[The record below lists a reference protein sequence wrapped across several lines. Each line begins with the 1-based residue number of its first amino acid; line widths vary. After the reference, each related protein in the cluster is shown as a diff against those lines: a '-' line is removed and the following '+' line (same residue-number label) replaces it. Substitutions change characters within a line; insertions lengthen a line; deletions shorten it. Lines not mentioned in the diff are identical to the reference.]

1 MVKGNEGVLQYQE
14 YRSQIAKKVRH
25 GSHPPDA
32 FHDGVDVLPHIK
44 VWHTHLS
51 QLTRRSDHVTN
62 KILSLVDDRL
72 LQTERLTSKQL
83 RLELDEIMNQTR
95 DLSTSTPPS
104 ASSLDKEL
112 LNFLETHSRK
122 PHKSPTLRGNGFPAT
137 RGLPPANAT
146 SCNASPSYQPVVQQ
160 PESPTVHGQSQL
172 QSLKSPNEESIPPQV
187 PNITETILP
196 ALGMDVPVLP
206 SVDPSFNHLQPTRS
220 TETDG
225 NITTASVLSGPTIS
239 NLMDRRRNHSLASSH
254 EQQSLDRRQSDNDGR
269 PSDADHPT
277 SISTLSPLAPVNS
290 SKEAATIDHVWAAV
304 EELHGGAFALSGHLS
319 CGETWIARITNE
331 RHETP
336 IMLAASCG
344 NLKAVR
350 VLVKHSDLSS
360 RDHENKSLLHHL
372 IIGSH
377 GNGETT
383 EFLKTLEQILAHWS
397 YPGNSWINW
406 PDIDKHTCLYFCIQF
421 DMPKAAERL
430 LAQCPEAVN
439 GDSADSAPLVEA
451 MKCGR
456 ESVAKAL
463 LSKGASLEHRERLR
477 EYKNKTPGAWRII
490 ERKLRESQ
498 IQTPSRRVFGVFNKR
513 NEIR

>member
-25 GSHPPDA
+25 ESHPPDA

-44 VWHTHLS
+44 VWHTHLR
-51 QLTRRSDHVTN
+51 QLMRRSDHVTN

-72 LQTERLTSKQL
+72 LKTERLTSKQL
-83 RLELDEIMNQTR
+83 RLELDEIVNQTR
-95 DLSTSTPPS
+95 DLSTSAPPS

-112 LNFLETHSRK
+112 LKFLET
-122 PHKSPTLRGNGFPAT
+122 HKSPTLRENGFPAS
-137 RGLPPANAT
+137 RGPPPANA
-146 SCNASPSYQPVVQQ
+146 SPWNINPARQPVIQHS
-160 PESPTVHGQSQL
+160 ENPTVNGQL
-172 QSLKSPNEESIPPQV
+172 QLQTLNSPNEETPGEISPRV

-196 ALGMDVPVLP
+196 GLAVGVPVVSP
-206 SVDPSFNHLQPTRS
+206 VDLSFDHLQPTRS

-225 NITTASVLSGPTIS
+225 NTITASALSGPTIG
-239 NLMDRRRNHSLASSH
+239 NPTDRRRNHSLASSH
-254 EQQSLDRRQSDNDGR
+254 DQQSLNRRPSDNEGR
-269 PSDADHPT
+269 PSDADRRT
-277 SISTLSPLAPVNS
+277 SIPTLSPLVPMTS

-331 RHETP
+331 RRETP
-336 IMLAASCG
+336 LMLAASCG
-344 NLKAVR
+344 HLKAVR
-350 VLVKHSDLSS
+350 VLVKYSDLSS
-360 RDHENKSLLHHL
+360 RDTENKSLLHHL

-383 EFLKTLEQILAHWS
+383 EFLKTLEQILAHW
-397 YPGNSWINW
+397 PHHGNSWINW
-406 PDIDKHTCLYFCIQF
+406 PDNDGHTCLYFCIQF

-430 LAQCPEAVN
+430 LAQCPGAVN

-451 MKCGR
+451 MKRGR
-456 ESVAKAL
+456 ESVAKVL
-463 LSKGASLEHRERLR
+463 LSKGASLEHRERLK

-498 IQTPSRRVFGVFNKR
+498 PQTPSRRVFGVFNMR
-513 NEIR
+513 GEAR